1 MSRNI
6 ITRSGKRKQRAAPGS
21 GRLYKR
27 GVGGIE
33 YAPDSPANL
42 PFWLAYT
49 VNGKRVRQALKGDD
63 GNPITDR
70 NTAEAAR
77 KRILAPYQ
85 TGNKADTLR
94 AVVARL
100 TDAETE
106 YKRAVADADPPLR
119 IKEVWKAYTD
129 NPERPDSGEGTLAQ
143 YHGHW
148 NRFTVW
154 LATVHPDAENLD
166 SITPTIAGEYAS
178 NLSSSG
184 LSSNRFNKHVSFLK
198 LLFRVLAD
206 LARIPR
212 NPFEK
217 IKPKTLRTHS
227 RRELTI
233 EELRLILDRA
243 TGDLALLLYLGAST
257 GLRLGDCATL
267 TWGDVDLARGIIRRI
282 PNKTA
287 RKKGKPVLVGIPH
300 ILHECLS
307 AIPRTART
315 GYVLPVMAER
325 YQRDPTLLTNSVK
338 AHVLDCGIDVHAPG
352 TGERIKRKP
361 DGIPERDETTGKV
374 IVEDTEKSAVVDVG
388 FHSLRHTWVSMH
400 AAKGTPQSVIQA
412 SVGHSNPSMTAHYT
426 HVSEDTARHVALA
439 LPSLTAT
446 VENNSEMPKE
456 PLPGWAVERLQKMT
470 TRNWEKTRDEL
481 IEEGAR

>member
-1 MSRNI
+1 MKQKI
-6 ITRSGKRKQRAAPGS
+6 ITKNGGRKRRAAHGA

-27 GVGGIE
+27 AVGGVE

-49 VNGKRVRQALKGDD
+49 VNGKRIRQPLKDAD
-63 GNPITDR
+63 GKPITDR
-70 NTAEAAR
+70 DAAEATR

-85 TGNKADTLR
+85 TGDKVDTLR

-106 YKRAVADADPPLR
+106 YKRALAEADPPLR
-119 IKEVWKAYTD
+119 ITDVWQAYTN
-129 NPERPDSGEGTLAQ
+129 NPERPDSGEGTLNQ
-143 YHGHW
+143 YQGHW
-148 NRFTVW
+148 NRFTLW
-154 LATVHPDAENLD
+154 LTTAHPDAENLD
-166 SITPTIAGEYAS
+166 SITQAIAGEYAS
-178 NLSSSG
+178 NLAAAG

-206 LARIPR
+206 MARIAR

-287 RKKGKPVLVGIPH
+287 RKNGKPVLVGIPA
-300 ILHECLS
+300 ILHECLA
-307 AIPRTART
+307 AIPRMART
-315 GYVLPVMAER
+315 GYVLPVLAER
-325 YQRDPTLLTNSVK
+325 YQRDPTLLTNAVK
-338 AHVLDCGIDVHAPG
+338 AHVLDSGIDVHAPG

-361 DGIPERDETTGKV
+361 DGIPVRDETAGKV
-374 IVEDTEKSAVVDVG
+374 MVEDTGKPAVVDVG

-426 HVSEDTARHVALA
+426 HVSEDTARKVALV
-439 LPSLTAT
+439 LPAFTGSDSKTA
-446 VENNSEMPKE
+446 SAARE
-456 PLPGWAVERLQKMT
+456 PLPVWAVEQLQGMNVK
-470 TRNWEKTRDEL
+470 NWKKIRSDLLEDS
-481 IEEGAR
+481 GA